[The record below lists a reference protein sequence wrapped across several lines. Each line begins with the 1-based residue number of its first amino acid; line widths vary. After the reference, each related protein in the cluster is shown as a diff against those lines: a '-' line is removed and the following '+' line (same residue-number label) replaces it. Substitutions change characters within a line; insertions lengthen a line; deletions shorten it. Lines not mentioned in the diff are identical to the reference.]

1 MPEVTVMKHS
11 LALALVLSATQ
22 VHASDA
28 IRGSETTFRSP
39 SGVTERCVRIAP
51 VPGGVYDKDDLEEE
65 AAYCAIDLYA
75 TNTAMCPKTWST
87 SPGTMIHDISE
98 GPYAGNRAEF
108 ERNACK
114 EGKSAAR
121 LAKDTLAKFKPTMNA
136 KGTSGTFSPSPLLYY
151 HFSRYFDTTVKVPV
165 TVWRSIDAKAHLGDV
180 ARAGLALSGGSHGGR
195 MNHAGWVA
203 LVNAEENPGSYSPTD
218 DLFTADRRQIY
229 GALTSSPG
237 HRYGSEINGTRV
249 SGWGKGQNE
258 DFQKTPAFLALRSG
272 KPLAEA
278 IEHGLSEGR
287 TDRQIAKDLGA
298 SVPSQQMVFWMTEL
312 TEIVLLDF
320 ILSQQDRVGNID
332 FTPYYYWLDGG
343 TVKHKKAKHHEPG
356 DGSVPGDAILL
367 RRTNLNDND
376 AGGRVQY
383 ANFAKST
390 QMLERLRHMNAGT
403 YRKLVALNA
412 DLQVGGQIY
421 QWLAASFGLS
431 EREVA
436 QVLKNTSLATGIL
449 RESCEAGRLIFDLEP
464 KEFFEAGRV
473 EPSKIAC
480 DGS

>member
-1 MPEVTVMKHS
+1 MPFAVPRQP
-11 LALALVLSATQ
+11 LA
-22 VHASDA
+22 
-28 IRGSETTFRSP
+28 SP
-39 SGVTERCVRIAP
+39 NGITERCVRIAP
-51 VPGGVYDKDDLEEE
+51 VPGGVYDKDDLEQE

-75 TNTAMCPKTWST
+75 ADTAMCPKTWST
-87 SPGTMIHDISE
+87 SPGTMVHDISE

-114 EGKSAAR
+114 EGKSADH

-151 HFSRYFDTTVKVPV
+151 HFSRYFDMTVKVPV

-180 ARAGLALSGGSHGGR
+180 ARAGLSLSGRQPWRTHEPCRLGSVWSTPR
-195 MNHAGWVA
+195 KTPAAISRPMTCSQRIAA
-203 LVNAEENPGSYSPTD
+203 RSY
-218 DLFTADRRQIY
+218 
-229 GALTSSPG
+229 GVLTSSPG

-258 DFQKTPAFLALRSG
+258 DFQKTPAFLALRSD

-278 IEHGLSEGR
+278 IEHGLTEGR
-287 TDRQIAKDLGA
+287 KDRQIAKDLGA
-298 SVPSQQMVFWMTEL
+298 SVTPQQMVFWMTEL

-320 ILSQQDRVGNID
+320 IFSQQDRVGNID
-332 FTPYYYWLDGG
+332 FTPYYYWLEGG
-343 TVKHKKAKHHEPG
+343 KLKHKKAKHHEPG
-356 DGSVPGDAILL
+356 DGSVPADAILL

-390 QMLERLRHMNAGT
+390 QMLEKLRHLNAGT
-403 YRKLVALNA
+403 YRKLIALNS
-412 DLQVGGQIY
+412 DLQGEGPIG
-421 QWLAASFGLS
+421 QWLATSFGLS

-436 QVLKNTSLATGIL
+436 QVVTNTALATGIL
-449 RESCEAGRLIFDLEP
+449 RVSCEQGLLSFDLEP
-464 KEFFEAGRV
+464 KEFFETGRV
-473 EPSKIAC
+473 AAKEIAC